1 MKIFAARSSRLIR
14 RSMQGRRSHPFLL
27 TPHKRNRLSTN
38 SSSPKKPESSTLKS
52 TESASKK
59 AETKVPAPLEEATA
73 QAEKPKD
80 PAGDLPLTNPF
91 PLLAHATEHHDLAS
105 RLRAFSNTFAVIG
118 ALWCSLSI
126 GALAQAPI
134 DDIYKD
140 TDRIDNLD
148 PVQPPKSVL
157 AAVRWRKATSRA
169 AVEAQQNQPK
179 NKRRPPVLVKYFG
192 VPEEYLEDI
201 YMACWSAS
209 FYTSAIG
216 LALSTVVAGIV
227 ASTAPAYVKIFV
239 RRHSDILMALPVC
252 QGLSSGFAGV
262 GLAVGLDEARG
273 EPLSWIGYIG
283 TVAGGLVVGNST
295 LKVLRGYK
303 ASRAA
308 GKLSTPPPK
317 DL

>member
-1 MKIFAARSSRLIR
+1 M
-14 RSMQGRRSHPFLL
+14 P
-27 TPHKRNRLSTN
+27 
-38 SSSPKKPESSTLKS
+38 PEKS
-52 TESASKK
+52 TK
-59 AETKVPAPLEEATA
+59 PAD
-73 QAEKPKD
+73 KPKE
-80 PAGDLPLTNPF
+80 PTGDLEPPLTNPF

-134 DDIYKD
+134 DDVYKD

-169 AVEAQQNQPK
+169 AVENEANKKRTGP
-179 NKRRPPVLVKYFG
+179 KRRPPVLVKYFG

-201 YMACWSAS
+201 YMACWAAS
-209 FYTSAIG
+209 FYTSAMG

-252 QGLSSGFAGV
+252 QALSSGFAGV

-283 TVAGGLVVGNST
+283 TVAGGVVVGNST
-295 LKVLRGYK
+295 LKVLKGYK